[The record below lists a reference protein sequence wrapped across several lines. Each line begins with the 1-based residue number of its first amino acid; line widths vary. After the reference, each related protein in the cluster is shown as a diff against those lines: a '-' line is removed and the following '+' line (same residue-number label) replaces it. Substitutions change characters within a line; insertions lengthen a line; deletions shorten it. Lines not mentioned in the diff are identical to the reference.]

1 MEEFLHWLQ
10 GTMARPTWFGW
21 FHILWICI
29 MIAECVV
36 VYIFRKKIS
45 KKALN
50 IILLSVG
57 IALIIF
63 EIYKQIINS
72 FNYNGGG
79 GRKFVMVI
87 SVVCLSIPILF
98 NTNVFNVDS
107 RNYTQ
112 GESL

>member
-79 GRKFVMVI
+79 GKEIRHGHI
-87 SVVCLSIPILF
+87 SGMPFHSNSVQHQCI
-98 NTNVFNVDS
+98 
-107 RNYTQ
+107 
-112 GESL
+112 